1 MPVVLSA
8 PDAAA
13 GVVAALALED
23 ALAARAADSALAVAV
38 SYVLAA
44 RRLLELRCRVEGV
57 PEGSAPAHFAGVARL
72 VLRQGVTPVSGR
84 MFEQHE
90 ELAAAAALAGR
101 PASGRGC

>member
-57 PEGSAPAHFAGVARL
+57 PEG
-72 VLRQGVTPVSGR
+72 VTPVSGR